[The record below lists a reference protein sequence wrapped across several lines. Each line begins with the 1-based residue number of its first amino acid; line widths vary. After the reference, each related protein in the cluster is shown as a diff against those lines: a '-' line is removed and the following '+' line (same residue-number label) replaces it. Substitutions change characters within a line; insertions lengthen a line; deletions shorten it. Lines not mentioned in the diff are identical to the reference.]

1 MPVWSFYTSNKGGA
15 SISWACWGL
24 LQRLAHLKVFCG
36 DPWEWLMSGIQD
48 TKGPVCRPPLTPLGP
63 SSLASTTII
72 PNPRILEAKDP
83 KSVRSNREQVLD
95 SDPGARMMLTVLWF
109 LSQGSRQHM

>member
-1 MPVWSFYTSNKGGA
+1 MADVRDPGHQGPCVQA
-15 SISWACWGL
+15 S
-24 LQRLAHLKVFCG
+24 
-36 DPWEWLMSGIQD
+36 
-48 TKGPVCRPPLTPLGP
+48 TYPLGSAP

-95 SDPGARMMLTVLWF
+95 SDPGAWMMLTVLWF
-109 LSQGSRQHM
+109 LSQGSRQSM